1 MKILTFTVPEGK
13 TVDDPKHP
21 FTRIL
26 AMMWLNY
33 LISQG
38 EMDIPPEKRRTS
50 EYRLSE
56 EQVFL
61 FGQLMG
67 ELSKSEDLTPS

>member
-1 MKILTFTVPEGK
+1 MKVITFTVPESK

-38 EMDIPPEKRRTS
+38 EVDIAPEKRRTS
-50 EYRLSE
+50 EYRMSE

-67 ELSKSEDLTPS
+67 ELGKSEGKVPN

>member
-1 MKILTFTVPEGK
+1 MKVITFTVPEEN

-38 EMDIPPEKRRTS
+38 EMDITMAKRRTS
-50 EYRLSE
+50 EYRLSN
-56 EQVFL
+56 EQVSL

-67 ELSKSEDLTPS
+67 EISKSEEKEE